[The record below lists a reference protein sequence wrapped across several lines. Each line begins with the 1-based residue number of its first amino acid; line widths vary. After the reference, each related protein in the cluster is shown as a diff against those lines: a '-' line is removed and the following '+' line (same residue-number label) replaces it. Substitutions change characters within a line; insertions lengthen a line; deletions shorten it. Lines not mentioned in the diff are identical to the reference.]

1 MSLKS
6 ICVFMILE
14 CFYSLLLLLKKK
26 VVFTVFYVYD
36 YIIQSSEQRC
46 IPILIVLKIASGSI
60 AAYSCERIL
69 RRPIIR
75 FQGILLLVHYKFFFC

>member
-26 VVFTVFYVYD
+26 VVFTFSMSMTILFRVV
-36 YIIQSSEQRC
+36 SRGG

-60 AAYSCERIL
+60 AAYSCGENIA
-69 RRPIIR
+69 
-75 FQGILLLVHYKFFFC
+75 

>member
-36 YIIQSSEQRC
+36 YIIQSSEQRWYTYFN
-46 IPILIVLKIASGSI
+46 SI
-60 AAYSCERIL
+60 ENSFRINSS
-69 RRPIIR
+69 I
-75 FQGILLLVHYKFFFC
+75 FM